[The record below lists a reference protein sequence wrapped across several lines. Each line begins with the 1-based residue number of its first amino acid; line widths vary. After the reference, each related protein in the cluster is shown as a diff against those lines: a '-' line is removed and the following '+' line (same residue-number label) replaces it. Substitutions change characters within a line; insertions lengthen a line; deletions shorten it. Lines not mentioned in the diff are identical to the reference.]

1 MADFINNNLVWL
13 TQQAW
18 MLLNADKW
26 LDFTI
31 ILNIALKLL
40 KNEHW
45 LFKDY
50 KLLKSFI
57 CQMWLTVQAQMFLY
71 ADKLLD
77 YTRTINIAQ
86 KMPKNERWLF
96 KDN

>member
-1 MADFINNNLVWL
+1 MANFINKNVVWL
-13 TQQAW
+13 KQQAW

-40 KNEHW
+40 KNELW

-50 KLLKSFI
+50 KQLKSFN
-57 CQMWLTVQAQMFLY
+57 CQIWLTVQA
-71 ADKLLD
+71 
-77 YTRTINIAQ
+77 
-86 KMPKNERWLF
+86 
-96 KDN
+96 

>member
-1 MADFINNNLVWL
+1 MLNADFITNNMVWL

-40 KNEHW
+40 KNERW

-50 KLLKSFI
+50 KLL
-57 CQMWLTVQAQMFLY
+57 
-71 ADKLLD
+71 
-77 YTRTINIAQ
+77 
-86 KMPKNERWLF
+86 
-96 KDN
+96 